1 MAEEKHAGIALSVD
15 EASAMA
21 ESCLRINH
29 LNTLVQREL
38 AAGQHARARELS
50 ERARVRAWQLFNELL
65 RLGAKKPERYREPD
79 ETS

>member
-1 MAEEKHAGIALSVD
+1 MAGEKHPAIKLSV
-15 EASAMA
+15 EQASAMA

-38 AAGQHARARELS
+38 AAGQQDRARELS
-50 ERARVRAWQLFNELL
+50 ERARVRAWQLFNELT
-65 RLGAKKPERYREPD
+65 RLGAKKPEGYCEPD